1 MKSSFLQL
9 IILGAIAVAPA
20 WSQTTKK
27 TKSSKTT
34 APVAAPAPVAPAAA
48 EPVKQSSFDKFY
60 DRLKIGYFG
69 AFQSPHFDD
78 MRKGQWRNAAISPT
92 WGKDKKE
99 GKNQDTYATNVF
111 NQISFRLKSGGKLD
125 FVVNPRFTL
134 MLADAR
140 DEGHNMIL
148 IEDVLV
154 GVQGVVAA
162 SEDKKFN
169 LWIRPAVR
177 VATSRG
183 SRNSGNGG
191 AGTTTHQLELAFLPT
206 YDFNSTWQIGWFGQ
220 LRQWTVE
227 DRYTLDDRFRIISA
241 PYVQYAFDPKTRLQ
255 VYYQNF
261 LESDQRAKPV
271 EDRKLTLIDRW
282 QDVMI
287 GLNKDV
293 TEKLNIF
300 PFFAFYVDD
309 VPYSMKSAYLGAW
322 ISYTIK

>member
-1 MKSSFLQL
+1 MKCS
-9 IILGAIAVAPA
+9 
-20 WSQTTKK
+20 
-27 TKSSKTT
+27 
-34 APVAAPAPVAPAAA
+34 
-48 EPVKQSSFDKFY
+48 
-60 DRLKIGYFG
+60 
-69 AFQSPHFDD
+69 
-78 MRKGQWRNAAISPT
+78 
-92 WGKDKKE
+92 
-99 GKNQDTYATNVF
+99 
-111 NQISFRLKSGGKLD
+111 
-125 FVVNPRFTL
+125 
-134 MLADAR
+134 
-140 DEGHNMIL
+140 
-148 IEDVLV
+148 
-154 GVQGVVAA
+154 
-162 SEDKKFN
+162 
-169 LWIRPAVR
+169 
-177 VATSRG
+177 
-183 SRNSGNGG
+183 
-191 AGTTTHQLELAFLPT
+191 TTTHQLELAFLPT

-261 LESDQRAKPV
+261 LESDQRDKSV

>member
-9 IILGAIAVAPA
+9 LVLGAIATAPA
-20 WSQTTKK
+20 WAQTKK
-27 TKSSKTT
+27 TKPVKAN
-34 APVAAPAPVAPAAA
+34 APVAAPAPVAPTPSVN
-48 EPVKQSSFDKFY
+48 PVKQTSFEKFY

-92 WGKDKKE
+92 WGKNKNE

-111 NQISFRLKSGGKLD
+111 NQVSFRVKSGGKLD

-134 MLADAR
+134 MLGSAR
-140 DEGHNMIL
+140 DEGHNLIL

-177 VATSRG
+177 VPTSRG
-183 SRNSGNGG
+183 SRATGNGG

-220 LRQWTVE
+220 IRQWTIE
-227 DRYTLDDRFRIISA
+227 DRYSLEDRLRIISA
-241 PYVQYAFDPKTRLQ
+241 PYVQYAFDPKSRLQ

-271 EDRKLTLIDRW
+271 EDRKLTFIDRW

-287 GLNKDV
+287 GYNRDV
-293 TEKLNIF
+293 TEKLNLF
-300 PFFAFYVDD
+300 PFVGFFVDD
-309 VPYSMKSAYLGAW
+309 VPHSMKSGYIGAW